1 MIVALFLSHKYKY
14 NCCYLC
20 CLLMLLLPLML
31 MLQYK
36 VEALA
41 ALETL
46 TPAEGRTVFFPQLSV
61 SKDTLQI

>member
-20 CLLMLLLPLML
+20 CLLMLLLPL